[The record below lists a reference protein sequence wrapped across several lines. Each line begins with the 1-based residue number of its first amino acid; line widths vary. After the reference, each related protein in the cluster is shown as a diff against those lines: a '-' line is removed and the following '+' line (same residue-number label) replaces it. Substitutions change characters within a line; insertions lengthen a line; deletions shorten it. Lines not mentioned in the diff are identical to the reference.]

1 MMREGLIHLLQ
12 SLPPKEQLLSQ
23 FPNFEE
29 WWDNSHRWWFCLD
42 FHLNIYY
49 PALVTFV
56 FSIVSRAWLMKLLTP
71 WRQTLFTRGTIWESW
86 WLEWTVLQILIMA
99 QPFNPSEKWR
109 DQIKVAERFMELNW
123 DTTFVTFCKLHQWVV
138 QWAVINYIWNIC
150 RKHFVSQIVY
160 FSVKLQYTVPPDQ
173 NNMFSPP
180 PQPKI
185 PLKMPVLSQNAIF
198 VTEKVNFYPNNWKF
212 TFLPNRAAT
221 KN

>member
-99 QPFNPSEKWR
+99 QPFNPSEKMKR
-109 DQIKVAERFMELNW
+109 SDQSCRTFSGAELRYHL
-123 DTTFVTFCKLHQWVV
+123 WVC
-138 QWAVINYIWNIC
+138 AC
-150 RKHFVSQIVY
+150 
-160 FSVKLQYTVPPDQ
+160 
-173 NNMFSPP
+173 PP
-180 PQPKI
+180 PTKSEI
-185 PLKMPVLSQNAIF
+185 PPLRPFLNCINELCNGQSFEIYVGSILFLKSFISV
-198 VTEKVNFYPNNWKF
+198 
-212 TFLPNRAAT
+212 
-221 KN
+221 

>member
-23 FPNFEE
+23 FPNFEV

-56 FSIVSRAWLMKLLTP
+56 FSIASRAP

-99 QPFNPSEKWR
+99 QPFNPSEKMKSSDPSCRHWCLWWYLLWR
-109 DQIKVAERFMELNW
+109 DLHGKSHFNRNIHVGALFMKFFL
-123 DTTFVTFCKLHQWVV
+123 
-138 QWAVINYIWNIC
+138 
-150 RKHFVSQIVY
+150 
-160 FSVKLQYTVPPDQ
+160 LQ
-173 NNMFSPP
+173 S
-180 PQPKI
+180 
-185 PLKMPVLSQNAIF
+185 AI
-198 VTEKVNFYPNNWKF
+198 TM
-212 TFLPNRAAT
+212 T
-221 KN
+221 K